1 MSDDVKRFTMSEKGG
16 WICRLFLGLLFVL
29 SAILKFRSLESFEI
43 YLFSFD
49 VVNLTVASYL
59 ARLLLAFEFAIG
71 LLLISTLWKR
81 QVEIATLVSL
91 LFFSIFL
98 IYLLLKGE
106 EGNCHCMG
114 ETFEFSPTE
123 SLLKNLL
130 YLLLLF
136 FSTKSL
142 IWQVPQKSLW
152 VAVIIAVSIIT
163 PFVKLPVGLRPMKP
177 VGFNQSEFQKF
188 LSKEDDLKKLFE
200 QESSVICIFSVKC
213 SHCKTAMK
221 KMEVVLQRHPE
232 TEVRWIVWGD
242 EEGLSGF
249 LKETE
254 VGVRPHVFLS
264 PEKLLPIT
272 EYNVPLILFVKNGEV
287 IEKMSNSFFDD
298 ERAEECLK

>member
-1 MSDDVKRFTMSEKGG
+1 MGDDVKRFTMSEKGG

-29 SAILKFRSLESFEI
+29 SAFLKFRSLESFEI

-59 ARLLLAFEFAIG
+59 ARFLLAFEFAIG

-81 QVEIATLVSL
+81 QVEVATFVSL

-130 YLLLLF
+130 YLLFLF

-142 IWQVPQKSLW
+142 VWNVPQKNLW
-152 VAVIIAVSIIT
+152 LAIIIAVSIVT

-177 VGFNQSEFQKF
+177 VGFNQMEFQKF
-188 LSKEDDLKKLFE
+188 LSKEDDLRSLFE
-200 QESSVICIFSVKC
+200 RESSVICIFSVKC

-221 KMEVVLQRHPE
+221 KMEVVLQRHPDAK
-232 TEVRWIVWGD
+232 VHWVVWGD

-254 VGVRPHVFLS
+254 VSVRPHVFLS
-264 PEKLLPIT
+264 PDQLLPIT

-298 ERAEECLK
+298 ERADECLK